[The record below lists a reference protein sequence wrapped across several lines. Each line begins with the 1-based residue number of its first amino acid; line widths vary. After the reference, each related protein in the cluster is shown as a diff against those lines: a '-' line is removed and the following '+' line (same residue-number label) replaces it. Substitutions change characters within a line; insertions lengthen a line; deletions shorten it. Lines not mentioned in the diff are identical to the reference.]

1 MYCCVTKA
9 TKRKKRRW
17 RKNERCTGTFRNN
30 IQKPKKKRKM
40 NEIIIF
46 ELGFDLG

>member
-1 MYCCVTKA
+1 MKDVQERSETTY
-9 TKRKKRRW
+9 
-17 RKNERCTGTFRNN
+17 KN
-30 IQKPKKKRKM
+30 QKKKKKM